1 VTKWCLISKCF
12 STADCGTPRPIG
24 LPRVRRRGRDRNA
37 EDMQRS
43 LTKVRRNL
51 EHLCAG
57 VPATPIEDLPAALQ
71 TRVVG
76 VSRPWVILL
85 RQVATMVIDRMR
97 AAASRGGGDPGAGPS
112 RPPED

>member
-1 VTKWCLISKCF
+1 MTY
-12 STADCGTPRPIG
+12 ADCGTPRPIG

-57 VPATPIEDLPAALQ
+57 VPATPVEDLPAPLQ

-76 VSRPWVILL
+76 VSRSWVILL
-85 RQVATMVIDRMR
+85 RQVATMVVDRMR
-97 AAASRGGGDPGAGPS
+97 VAASRGGDPGAGPS
-112 RPPED
+112 HALRD